1 MRRAIHAASSKI
13 EWLQL
18 PFLGQKGLARGLKNF
33 GSDGVQGYF
42 LERPNPDYRRAE
54 RARMDPVTGKL
65 RFG

>member
-1 MRRAIHAASSKI
+1 
-13 EWLQL
+13 
-18 PFLGQKGLARGLKNF
+18 
-33 GSDGVQGYF
+33 VQGYF